1 MQRKIWIDNLR
12 GFCMMAILLDHTE
25 IYYTGDNVI
34 DYNLYVVNALV
45 LFFILSGYL
54 MYKGSDFNIKHK
66 LYSIS
71 RGLLIPYF
79 IFTTILSI
87 PKSLVHGNGANIT
100 EIAIN
105 ILTGQA
111 SWFVAALCITELIFA
126 LALWIFKEKNIAI
139 LTMGIFGFGLS
150 IYLSTGNQPYFWQLD
165 NAFQALLFLCI
176 GYFYHKYEIY
186 FNRINKPL
194 YTSILFI
201 FFLIIKVYEY
211 VNHVELLIWNIH
223 ITNYPLFL
231 IDILISSILII
242 QVFKMLPN
250 NKWLSWTGK
259 HSIVYYFLCGGVPLL
274 ISKLLIKLG
283 HSYHG
288 NYLFVIVAF
297 ILVYAI
303 TTTITYL
310 IYKYIPFTVGKKH
323 E

>member
-25 IYYTGDNVI
+25 IYYTGDNII

-66 LYSIS
+66 LYSIL

-87 PKSLVHGNGANIT
+87 PKSLIHGSGINLS
-100 EIAIN
+100 EMAIN

-126 LALWIFKEKNIAI
+126 LTLWLSKGKSIAI
-139 LTMGIFGFGLS
+139 LSTSICGFGIS
-150 IYLSTGNQPYFWQLD
+150 MYLSTGNQPYFWQLD
-165 NAFQALLFLCI
+165 NALQALLFLCL
-176 GYFYHKYEIY
+176 GYFYHKYEIV
-186 FNRINKPL
+186 FNRINKLL
-194 YTSILFI
+194 YTFILSIFL
-201 FFLIIKVYEY
+201 LIIKIYEY

-223 ITNYPLFL
+223 ITNYLIFL
-231 IDILISSILII
+231 VDIFTCSLLMI
-242 QVFKMLPN
+242 QVFKMIPN
-250 NKWLSWTGK
+250 IKWLSWTGK

-274 ISKLLIKLG
+274 ISKLLITLG
-283 HSYHG
+283 YSYHG
-288 NYLFVIVAF
+288 NYLPVAAAF
-297 ILVYAI
+297 ILVYVI
-303 TTTITYL
+303 TSIITYF
-310 IYKYIPFTVGKKH
+310 IYKYIPFIVGKKH

>member
-1 MQRKIWIDNLR
+1 MQRKIWVDNLR
-12 GFCMMAILLDHTE
+12 GFCMLAILLDHTE

-54 MYKGSDFNIKHK
+54 MYKGSNFNIRHK
-66 LYSIS
+66 LHSIF
-71 RGLLIPYF
+71 RGLLIPYL
-79 IFTTILSI
+79 IFTTILYI
-87 PKSLVHGNGANIT
+87 PKSLIHGSGVNISEMAT
-100 EIAIN
+100 N

-126 LALWIFKEKNIAI
+126 LTLWITKEKSIGI
-139 LTMGIFGFGLS
+139 LTTGICGFGIS

-165 NAFQALLFLCI
+165 NACQALFFLCI
-176 GYFYHKYEIY
+176 GYFYHKYELV
-186 FNRINKPL
+186 FNKINKL
-194 YTSILFI
+194 SYISILFI
-201 FFLIIKVYEY
+201 FYLIIKVYEY

-231 IDILISSILII
+231 IDIFVSSLLII

-250 NKWLSWTGK
+250 SKWLSWTGK

-274 ISKLLIKLG
+274 VSKLFTKLG
-283 HSYHG
+283 CSYQG
-288 NYLFVIVAF
+288 NYLLVVAAF
-297 ILVYAI
+297 LLVYII
-303 TTTITYL
+303 TSIITYF
-310 IYKYIPFTVGKKH
+310 IYRYFPFIVGKKY